1 MRKNDLLFVIGYLIT
16 AAGLVWMLRI
26 IGAYYV

>member
-1 MRKNDLLFVIGYLIT
+1 MRKNDLLFVIGYLIA

>member
-1 MRKNDLLFVIGYLIT
+1 MRKNEVPLVIGYLIA
-16 AAGLVWMLRI
+16 AAGLVWMLHI